1 MTCGSCRMFQDQP
14 IMGVCR
20 LYPMTQNKQRTD
32 WCGQFAG
39 IETAR
44 TITELPVYDI
54 MTDTL
59 TPVAI
64 AIAPRIKR
72 KYERKNVQA
81 TA

>member
-1 MTCGSCRMFQDQP
+1 MFQDQP

-20 LYPMTQNKQRTD
+20 LYPQTQNKQRTD
-32 WCGQFAG
+32 WCGQFAA
-39 IETAR
+39 IEDR
-44 TITELPVYDI
+44 KVVEVPVYDI

>member
-1 MTCGSCRMFQDQP
+1 MNCATCRMFQDQP

-32 WCGQFAG
+32 WCGQFAA

-44 TITELPVYDI
+44 TITEVPVYDI
-54 MTDTL
+54 MTDTI
-59 TPVAI
+59 TPNIV
-64 AIAPRIKR
+64 PRIKR

>member
-1 MTCGSCRMFQDQP
+1 
-14 IMGVCR
+14 
-20 LYPMTQNKQRTD
+20 MTQNKQRTD
-32 WCGQFAG
+32 WCGQFAA

-72 KYERKNVQA
+72 KYERKNV
-81 TA
+81 

>member
-1 MTCGSCRMFQDQP
+1 
-14 IMGVCR
+14 
-20 LYPMTQNKQRTD
+20 MTQNKQRTD
-32 WCGQFAG
+32 WCGQFVA